1 MCVCITHTHIYVYI
15 YMYMHIH
22 LCKCVH
28 VCIPIHLVVLGVKPG
43 ISQILDNPTMYLM
56 GCVDHFILHLYNVC
70 LSRCMIVMGF
80 NRTARVKGKAVA
92 LVTLQ
97 TSKTGELRRA
107 WEQSVVLM
115 LVFLLDLRMDGWLV
129 SELKK
134 SSSF

>member
-1 MCVCITHTHIYVYI
+1 
-15 YMYMHIH
+15 
-22 LCKCVH
+22 
-28 VCIPIHLVVLGVKPG
+28 
-43 ISQILDNPTMYLM
+43 
-56 GCVDHFILHLYNVC
+56 
-70 LSRCMIVMGF
+70 MGF

-115 LVFLLDLRMDGWLV
+115 LVFLLDLRVDGWLV